1 MRRVPKSFFLDDAV
15 HGYVLSHSAPLDAVA
30 QALVA
35 ETAALG
41 RVSGM
46 QIAPDQG
53 QLLTLFT
60 EMVGAVQAIEV
71 GTFTGFSALCIA
83 RGLRPGGRLL
93 CCDVSTEWTAIG
105 QRAWA
110 AAGVA
115 DRIDLRIAPA
125 LDTLRALPRDPTVD
139 LAFVDADKG
148 NYVAYFD
155 ELVPRLRPGGLLLA
169 DNVLWHGGVLDA
181 GRDDDDT
188 VALRAF
194 NDHVV
199 DDPRVEAVMLTIGD
213 GMTIARKR
221 D

>member
-1 MRRVPKSFFLDDAV
+1 MPKSFFLDEAT
-15 HGYVLSHSAPLDAVA
+15 HGYVLSHSTPLDAVA
-30 QALVA
+30 QALVD
-35 ETAALG
+35 ETAAMG
-41 RVSGM
+41 RISGM

-53 QLLTLFT
+53 QLLTLLT
-60 EMVGAVQAIEV
+60 AMVGTVRAIEV

-83 RGLRPGGRLL
+83 RGLRPGGQLL
-93 CCDVSTEWTAIG
+93 CCDVSTEWTSIG
-105 QRAWA
+105 QPHWE

-125 LDTLRALPRDPTVD
+125 LETLRALPADPVVD

-148 NYVAYFD
+148 NYVAYFE

-169 DNVLWHGGVLDA
+169 DNVLWHGAVLDPEA
-181 GRDDDDT
+181 ADDDT
-188 VALRAF
+188 VALQAF
-194 NDHVV
+194 NDHVAN
-199 DDPRVEAVMLTIGD
+199 DSRVETVMLTIGD